1 MILMVQSSVMD
12 IRKSNVLAL
21 CVLSMILLLLSCKQ
35 RLVEKDV
42 IAGISDSIC
51 FQNALI
57 NHIKYL
63 NRVKSISLEGIDK
76 SGLLVYRYC
85 DENCDKC
92 VEEDLQILFDF
103 QEKIGKSSVLVV
115 SSFPENLNTNIR
127 LRNEL
132 RNFNYRNI
140 VEKEDMPI
148 NEDTGLAMRFFTYY
162 PKDESVGYI
171 FFPISGRQDLTNIF
185 FNFIYSEIKNDRND

>member
-57 NHIKYL
+57 NHIKYKVSA
-63 NRVKSISLEGIDK
+63 RKVCPSTSK
-76 SGLLVYRYC
+76 
-85 DENCDKC
+85 
-92 VEEDLQILFDF
+92 DLA
-103 QEKIGKSSVLVV
+103 K
-115 SSFPENLNTNIR
+115 
-127 LRNEL
+127 
-132 RNFNYRNI
+132 
-140 VEKEDMPI
+140 
-148 NEDTGLAMRFFTYY
+148 
-162 PKDESVGYI
+162 
-171 FFPISGRQDLTNIF
+171 
-185 FNFIYSEIKNDRND
+185 